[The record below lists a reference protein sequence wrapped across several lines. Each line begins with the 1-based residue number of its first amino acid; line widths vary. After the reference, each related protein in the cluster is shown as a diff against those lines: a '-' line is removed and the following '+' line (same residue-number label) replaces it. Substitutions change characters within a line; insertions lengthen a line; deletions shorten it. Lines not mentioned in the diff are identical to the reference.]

1 MKPIA
6 VLCLLAAALALCIP
20 ARAEEPPLGRLWA
33 DFGLGYG
40 NMQSSSAPV
49 VTGNG
54 GLWLDAQIGGRIS
67 SQWLAGLNIGGLG
80 MQPASSNYNSNNQD
94 IYGQGITNV
103 FLVFQYEPKSDHGWF
118 VGGGA
123 GEVIYANRTLVDE
136 TGNSRSG
143 SGHGGIARIGYD
155 WRYSNRGHVEATLGY
170 ELGNVGLYAPVG
182 GNFRFSIIAAS
193 IHVAYH

>member
-6 VLCLLAAALALCIP
+6 VIVVLAALVSSAP
-20 ARAEEPPLGRLWA
+20 SRAQEQSLGRLWA

-40 NMQSSSAPV
+40 NMHSGSIPD
-49 VTGNG
+49 TGG
-54 GLWLDAQIGGRIS
+54 GLWLDAQIGARIN

-80 MQPASSNYNSNNQD
+80 MQPAAGNYNSDNPD

-103 FLVFQYEPKSDHGWF
+103 FLVFQFEPKSDHGWF

-123 GEVIYANRTLVDE
+123 GEVIYANKRLADE
-136 TGNSRSG
+136 TGNTRSG
-143 SGHGGIARIGYD
+143 SGHGAIARIGYD
-155 WRYSNRGHVEATLGY
+155 WRSSNRGHVETTLGY
-170 ELGNVGLYAPVG
+170 EVGNVGLYAPVG
-182 GNFRFSIIAAS
+182 GNLRFSIIAAS

>member
-6 VLCLLAAALALCIP
+6 VIVMLAALLSAP
-20 ARAEEPPLGRLWA
+20 SRAQEPSLGRLWA

-40 NMQSSSAPV
+40 SMQSSSTP
-49 VTGNG
+49 VTGG
-54 GLWLDAQIGGRIS
+54 GLWLDAQIGGRINS
-67 SQWLAGLNIGGLG
+67 EWLAGLNIGGLG
-80 MQPASSNYNSNNQD
+80 MQPASGNYNADNQD

-103 FLVFQYEPKSDHGWF
+103 FLVLQYEPKSNHGWF

-123 GEVIYANRTLVDE
+123 GEVIYANKTLADA
-136 TGNSRSG
+136 TGNTRSG
-143 SGHGGIARIGYD
+143 SGHGAIARIGYD
-155 WRYSNRGHVEATLGY
+155 WHSSNRGHIESTLGY
-170 ELGNVGLYAPVG
+170 ERGNVGLYAPVG